1 MARRA
6 ASRAARNDDSAQQE
20 RPASELSKL
29 KEALA
34 EANRKLAQATPA
46 APAPSADPAANLSAA
61 AADNESG
68 AEKAKVQSALVRLQA
83 MRDIPECV
91 RDAFGEGGYQRQ
103 LQALEE
109 ELHAA
114 RSAARETKSLKEQLD
129 GKQSFTKR
137 MEKKAAAADA
147 TGLALQAKLV
157 ALNAQIEE
165 HKGTTTKAHAEWET
179 AKSELAALSAKYH
192 AELTLGAATVAA
204 PGRRQT
210 IKLDA
215 NVANILQGLCRIV
228 EPAQILQACGGDQQ
242 VADSLANQTAELLE
256 EAAQQVSPPAA
267 HVALQ
272 HEFEERLE
280 ALRKLEEEVMAVDSD
295 DESLAPSEAGT
306 EGVDAKSARR
316 KVRSG
321 KRREAFASFKT
332 VASKFPKRAGGPA
345 AGS

>member
-1 MARRA
+1 VEKNLETTSKKLEELQQQQAELQKQVEVAEA
-6 ASRAARNDDSAQQE
+6 A
-20 RPASELSKL
+20 K
-29 KEALA
+29 KEAA
-34 EANRKLAQATPA
+34 EEVERA
-46 APAPSADPAANLSAA
+46 
-61 AADNESG
+61 
-68 AEKAKVQSALVRLQA
+68 KA
-83 MRDIPECV
+83 
-91 RDAFGEGGYQRQ
+91 
-103 LQALEE
+103 
-109 ELHAA
+109 
-114 RSAARETKSLKEQLD
+114 
-129 GKQSFTKR
+129 R
-137 MEKKAAAADA
+137 MVEIASKMF
-147 TGLALQAKLV
+147 
-157 ALNAQIEE
+157 
-165 HKGTTTKAHAEWET
+165 
-179 AKSELAALSAKYH
+179 
-192 AELTLGAATVAA
+192 AELQSATVAA
-204 PGRRQT
+204 PSRRQT